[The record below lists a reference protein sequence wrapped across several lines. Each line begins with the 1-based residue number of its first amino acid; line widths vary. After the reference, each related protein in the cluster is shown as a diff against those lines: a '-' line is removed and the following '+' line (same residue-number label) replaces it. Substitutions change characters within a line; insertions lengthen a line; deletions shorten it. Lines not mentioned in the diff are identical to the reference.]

1 MKKIGADRCKPRTTW
16 SDSQVARLVHS
27 KISKRTRQLFRNLPK
42 KCPLQSPSAVIEVK
56 QPELLGTEEERTNM
70 AIHEEVGF
78 MATQGR
84 SYQIPAMQHQLRS
97 GSPVR
102 EQEQSV
108 DDLRAAIE
116 SLQQIVCE
124 LLLRNQILRM
134 ALGRDREIVT
144 TSSATGFPNRQS
156 RDSGDFFKTY

>member
-1 MKKIGADRCKPRTTW
+1 MP
-16 SDSQVARLVHS
+16 
-27 KISKRTRQLFRNLPK
+27 
-42 KCPLQSPSAVIEVK
+42 
-56 QPELLGTEEERTNM
+56 
-70 AIHEEVGF
+70 IHEEVGF
-78 MATQGR
+78 MAAQGR
-84 SYQIPAMQHQLRS
+84 FSQIPAMQHQLRS
-97 GSPVR
+97 ESPVR

-134 ALGRDREIVT
+134 ALGRDREILT

-156 RDSGDFFKTY
+156 RDSR

>member
-1 MKKIGADRCKPRTTW
+1 
-16 SDSQVARLVHS
+16 
-27 KISKRTRQLFRNLPK
+27 
-42 KCPLQSPSAVIEVK
+42 
-56 QPELLGTEEERTNM
+56 M

-78 MATQGR
+78 MTAQGR
-84 SYQIPAMQHQLRS
+84 FRQIPAMQHQLRS

-102 EQEQSV
+102 EQEQSA

-124 LLLRNQILRM
+124 LLLGNQILRM
-134 ALGRDREIVT
+134 ALDRNREIVT